1 MLLSDS
7 QKTLQATIAA
17 VQTVRITTVTVQATA
32 LEIHEQMAMAM
43 VILDHSTA
51 TMITS
56 IKMEHEPINPRHHRR
71 RTIRMVLRT

>member
-1 MLLSDS
+1 MVVLVSDS

-32 LEIHEQMAMAM
+32 LEIHEQMAM

-56 IKMEHEPINPRHHRR
+56 IKMEHELINPRHHRR
-71 RTIRMVLRT
+71 RTIRMVVRT